1 MRTFSNR
8 AYLKYKSVTIPSN
21 KVTVTINEPD
31 LPDNICS
38 VTKAVA
44 PPGTEPE
51 KYTYSVTTC
60 GCTEQK

>member
-8 AYLKYKSVTIPSN
+8 AYLKYKNVTIPSN
-21 KVTVTINEPD
+21 KVTITIKEPD

-44 PPGTEPE
+44 TPRTEPAR
-51 KYTYSVTTC
+51 YTYSVTIC
-60 GCTEQK
+60 SGAEQK